1 MEDSIQLVVFMIYI
15 EVNTSHQIL
24 QLLDDTHILLETL
37 ISTAYNGLGEIKGSG
52 CTPRGWLVIKAKIGE
67 NCPSHSVFVGRRATG
82 EIYTPELGRTFP
94 ERDWILTRILWL
106 GGLEPHRNRYRQ
118 VDTLSR
124 YIYLHGC
131 PDELPMGI
139 PLSHG
144 CIRMR
149 NQDIIE
155 LFDKISV
162 GTRVLIR

>member
-1 MEDSIQLVVFMIYI
+1 MKYI
-15 EVNTSHQIL
+15 HIDTAQQQL
-24 QLLDDTHILLETL
+24 QLLDDDQRLFSTL
-37 ISTAYNGLGEIKGSG
+37 ISSAYNGLGEICGSG

-67 NCPSHSVFVGRRATG
+67 NCPLNTVFVSRRPTG
-82 EIYTPELGRTFP
+82 EIYTPEWARHYP

-106 GGLEPHRNRYRQ
+106 GGLEPYQNRYKT
-118 VDTLSR
+118 VDTLR
-124 YIYLHGC
+124 RFIYLHGC

-162 GTRVLIR
+162 GTKVFIS